1 MKSNKIIIAALM
13 VVVATAVAFVSC
25 KKENQDAML
34 NTSQPV
40 KAFTVP
46 QIDDMN
52 AYLKE
57 FKQRMQTSKSDEVF
71 SLKEAAW
78 HLSCLA
84 NTEFCRI
91 NVKYDDFQFDTVV
104 MQVNVSNGVMLMND
118 ICVAYEQMCA
128 EIQQFKKGFDQP
140 EQNLFFIKVSINAD
154 GNAKIALMTSY
165 CVYSKDLYNHTWY
178 FQDVFEALDVCN
190 EYYSP
195 DSVYTWNGLGATELE
210 RVLNLFEHHENGP
223 SSPGGHSVM
232 CYIPTRNADFDY
244 TNTYDPYDETFYYIN
259 GSRVFAVRKYEPIQY
274 YNFTVWEICYL
285 LDSYL
290 GLGYD
295 YIADHLY
302 VHEFPVNWTIRC
314 FNPHT
319 SIKWEIYHQ
328 LHVEYGRAITV
339 DPPTPND

>member
-1 MKSNKIIIAALM
+1 
-13 VVVATAVAFVSC
+13 
-25 KKENQDAML
+25 ML

-57 FKQRMQTSKSDEVF
+57 FKQRMQTSKSDDVF
-71 SLKEAAW
+71 SLEEAAW

-91 NVKYDDFQFDTVV
+91 NVKYDDFQFDTVAI
-104 MQVNVSNGVMLMND
+104 QVNVSNGVMLMND
-118 ICVAYEQMCA
+118 LCTAYEQMYA